1 MILSTAPTVRWLAC
15 ITGVSALSDEP
26 LSEAGFETLAIREGL
41 TRGFEQEH
49 SDPIYATSSFVFE
62 SAEEAAATF
71 AGDRAGNTY
80 SRFSNPTV
88 SVFEKRLA
96 ALEGGED
103 CVATSSGMSAILTL
117 CLTVLK
123 SGDHVV
129 CSKNVFGS
137 TVSLFNNILTKLDIE
152 VSFVS
157 LRNLEEW
164 RAAVTPKTKLF
175 FCETP
180 SNPICEVG
188 DIRAI
193 ASIAHAS
200 NALLA
205 VDNCFCTPALQRP
218 LALDADVVMHS
229 ATKYLDGQ
237 GRVLG
242 GALVGTTEL
251 MADVRSFVRVC
262 GPSMSPFN
270 AWVFS
275 KGLETLQ
282 LRMNAHSAS
291 AMALAEWLSAH
302 ERVTT
307 VNYCGLESH
316 PDHQLAASQQSA
328 FGGVLSFEMAGGQDE
343 AWAFINGVRLMSLT
357 ANLGDVKT
365 TICHPASTTHGRLSD
380 DQKRE
385 AGITPSLIRIAVGLE
400 DVADLIKDC
409 ERGFKAL
416 SA

>member
-1 MILSTAPTVRWLAC
+1 MLDT
-15 ITGVSALSDEP
+15 P

-41 TRGFEQEH
+41 VRGFEQEH

-62 SAEEAAATF
+62 SAEQAAATF
-71 AGDRAGNTY
+71 SGERDGNTY

-123 SGDHVV
+123 TGDHVV
-129 CSKNVFGS
+129 CSRNVFGS
-137 TVSLFNNILTKLDIE
+137 TVGLFNNILTKLGID

-157 LRNLEEW
+157 LRDLSDW
-164 RAAVTPKTKLF
+164 RSAVTPRTKLF

-188 DIRAI
+188 DIRQIAAI
-193 ASIAHAS
+193 AHGA

-205 VDNCFCTPALQRP
+205 VDNCFCTPALQKP
-218 LALDADVVMHS
+218 LELGADVVMHS

-242 GALVGTTEL
+242 GALVGGAEL
-251 MADVRSFVRVC
+251 MADVRAFVRVC

-282 LRMNAHSAS
+282 LRMDAHSS
-291 AMALAEWLSAH
+291 RAMTLANWLVGHDKVS
-302 ERVTT
+302 T
-307 VNYCGLESH
+307 VNYCGLETH
-316 PDHQLAASQQSA
+316 PDHELAKSQQSA
-328 FGGVLSFEMAGGQDE
+328 FGGVLSFEVVGGQAE
-343 AWAFINGVRLMSLT
+343 AWAFINSTRLMSLT

-380 DQKRE
+380 EQKQE
-385 AGITPSLIRIAVGLE
+385 AGITSSLIRIAVGLE
-400 DVADLIKDC
+400 DMRDIIADC
-409 ERGFKAL
+409 ERGFSAL
-416 SA
+416 

>member
-1 MILSTAPTVRWLAC
+1 MILSTALTVRWLAC

-41 TRGFEQEH
+41 SRGFEQEH

-71 AGDRAGNTY
+71 AGDRHGNTY

-137 TVSLFNNILTKLDIE
+137 TVSLFNNILTKLDID

-157 LRNLEEW
+157 LRNLDEW
-164 RAAVTPKTKLF
+164 QAAVTPRTKLF

-200 NALLA
+200 SALLA

-218 LALDADVVMHS
+218 LALEADVVMHS

-242 GALVGTTEL
+242 GALVGTAEL
-251 MADVRSFVRVC
+251 MADVRAFVRVC

-291 AMALAEWLSAH
+291 AMTLAKWLSAH
-302 ERVTT
+302 ERVTK

-343 AWAFINGVRLMSLT
+343 AWAFINRVRLMSLT

-380 DQKRE
+380 NQKRE
-385 AGITPSLIRIAVGLE
+385 AGITQSLIRIAVGLE

>member
-1 MILSTAPTVRWLAC
+1 M
-15 ITGVSALSDEP
+15 SDTP
-26 LSEAGFETLAIREGL
+26 LSGVGFETLAIREGL
-41 TRGFEQEH
+41 IRGFEQEH

-62 SAEEAAATF
+62 SAEQAAATF
-71 AGDRAGNTY
+71 SGERDGNTY

-96 ALEGGED
+96 ALEAGED

-123 SGDHVV
+123 TGDHVV
-129 CSKNVFGS
+129 CSRNVFGS
-137 TVSLFNNILTKLDIE
+137 TVGLFNNILTKLGID

-157 LRNLEEW
+157 LRDLSDW
-164 RAAVTPKTKLF
+164 RAAVTPRTKLF

-188 DIRAI
+188 DIRQI
-193 ASIAHAS
+193 AEIAHGAD
-200 NALLA
+200 ALLA
-205 VDNCFCTPALQRP
+205 VDNCFCTPALQKP
-218 LALDADVVMHS
+218 LELGADVVMHS

-242 GALVGTTEL
+242 GALVGGAEL
-251 MADVRSFVRVC
+251 MADVRAFVRVC

-282 LRMNAHSAS
+282 LRMDAHSAR
-291 AMALAEWLSAH
+291 AMTLANWLVSH
-302 ERVTT
+302 DKVST
-307 VNYCGLESH
+307 VNYCGLKTH
-316 PDHQLAASQQSA
+316 PDHELAKSQQSA
-328 FGGVLSFEMAGGQDE
+328 FGGVLSFEVIGGQAE
-343 AWAFINGVRLMSLT
+343 AWAFINSTRLMSLT

-380 DQKRE
+380 EQKQE
-385 AGITPSLIRIAVGLE
+385 AGITSSLIRIAVGLE
-400 DVADLIKDC
+400 DVSDIIADC
-409 ERGFKAL
+409 ERGFSAL
-416 SA
+416 

>member
-1 MILSTAPTVRWLAC
+1 MVPWSVC
-15 ITGVSALSDEP
+15 IIGVNALSDIP
-26 LSEAGFETLAIREGL
+26 LSQAGFETLAIREGL
-41 TRGFEQEH
+41 IRGYEQEH

-62 SAEEAAATF
+62 SAEQAAATF
-71 AGDRAGNTY
+71 SGERDGNTY

-123 SGDHVV
+123 TGDHVV
-129 CSKNVFGS
+129 CSRNVFGS
-137 TVSLFNNILTKLDIE
+137 TVSLFNNILTKLGIE
-152 VSFVS
+152 VSFVA
-157 LRNLEEW
+157 LRELEQW
-164 RAAVTPKTKLF
+164 REAVSPRTKLF

-193 ASIAHAS
+193 AEIARAS
-200 NALLA
+200 NVLLA
-205 VDNCFCTPALQRP
+205 VDNCFCTPALQKP
-218 LALDADVVMHS
+218 LELGADVVMHS

-242 GALVGTTEL
+242 GALVGTADL
-251 MADVRSFVRVC
+251 MGDVRAFVRVC

-282 LRMNAHSAS
+282 LRMDAHSTR
-291 AMALAEWLSAH
+291 AMTLAKWLAGH
-302 ERVTT
+302 DKVTK
-307 VNYCGLESH
+307 VNYCGLETH
-316 PDHQLAASQQSA
+316 PDHKLASTQQSA
-328 FGGVLSFEMAGGQDE
+328 FGGVLSFEVAGDQAA
-343 AWAFINGVRLMSLT
+343 AWSFINNTRLMSLT

-380 DQKRE
+380 EQKRE
-385 AGITPSLIRIAVGLE
+385 AGITNSLIRIAVGLE
-400 DVADLIKDC
+400 DISDLIVDC
-409 ERGFKAL
+409 ERGFSVL
-416 SA
+416 

>member
-1 MILSTAPTVRWLAC
+1 M
-15 ITGVSALSDEP
+15 SDTP
-26 LSEAGFETLAIREGL
+26 LSQAGFETLAIREGL
-41 TRGFEQEH
+41 IRGYEQEH

-62 SAEEAAATF
+62 SAEQAAATF
-71 AGDRAGNTY
+71 SGERDGNTY

-123 SGDHVV
+123 TGDHVV
-129 CSKNVFGS
+129 CSRNVFGS
-137 TVSLFNNILTKLDIE
+137 TVSLFNNILTKLGIE
-152 VSFVS
+152 VSFVA
-157 LRNLEEW
+157 LRELEQW
-164 RAAVTPKTKLF
+164 REAVSPRTKLF

-193 ASIAHAS
+193 AAIARAS
-200 NALLA
+200 NVLLA
-205 VDNCFCTPALQRP
+205 VDNCFCTPALQKP
-218 LALDADVVMHS
+218 LELGADVVMHS

-242 GALVGTTEL
+242 GALVGTADL
-251 MADVRSFVRVC
+251 MGDVRAFVRVC

-282 LRMNAHSAS
+282 LRMDAHSTR
-291 AMALAEWLSAH
+291 AMTLAKWLAGH
-302 ERVTT
+302 DKVTK
-307 VNYCGLESH
+307 VNYCGLETH
-316 PDHQLAASQQSA
+316 PDHKLASTQQSA
-328 FGGVLSFEMAGGQDE
+328 FGGVLSFEVTGDQAA
-343 AWAFINGVRLMSLT
+343 AWSFINNTRLMSLT

-380 DQKRE
+380 EQKRE
-385 AGITPSLIRIAVGLE
+385 AGITNSLIRIAVGLE
-400 DVADLIKDC
+400 DISDLIVDC
-409 ERGFKAL
+409 ERGFSIL
-416 SA
+416 

>member
-1 MILSTAPTVRWLAC
+1 
-15 ITGVSALSDEP
+15 LSDIP
-26 LSEAGFETLAIREGL
+26 LSQAGFETLSIREGL
-41 TRGFEQEH
+41 IRGYEQEH

-62 SAEEAAATF
+62 SAEQAAATF
-71 AGDRAGNTY
+71 SGERDGNTY

-123 SGDHVV
+123 TGDHVV
-129 CSKNVFGS
+129 CSRNVFGS
-137 TVSLFNNILTKLDIE
+137 TVSLFNNILTKLGIE
-152 VSFVS
+152 VSFVA
-157 LRNLEEW
+157 LRELEQW
-164 RAAVTPKTKLF
+164 REAVSPRTKLF

-193 ASIAHAS
+193 AAIARAS
-200 NALLA
+200 NVLLA
-205 VDNCFCTPALQRP
+205 VDNCFCTPALQKP
-218 LALDADVVMHS
+218 LELGADVVMHS

-242 GALVGTTEL
+242 GALVGTADL
-251 MADVRSFVRVC
+251 MGDVRAFVRVC

-282 LRMNAHSAS
+282 LRMDAHSTR
-291 AMALAEWLSAH
+291 AMTLAKWLAGH
-302 ERVTT
+302 DKVTK
-307 VNYCGLESH
+307 VNYCGLETH
-316 PDHQLAASQQSA
+316 PDHKLASTQQSA
-328 FGGVLSFEMAGGQDE
+328 FGGVLSFEVAGDQAA
-343 AWAFINGVRLMSLT
+343 AWSFINNTRLMSLT

-380 DQKRE
+380 EQKRE
-385 AGITPSLIRIAVGLE
+385 AGITNSLIRIAVGLE
-400 DVADLIKDC
+400 DISDLIVDC
-409 ERGFKAL
+409 ERGFSVL
-416 SA
+416 

>member
-1 MILSTAPTVRWLAC
+1 M
-15 ITGVSALSDEP
+15 SDTP

-41 TRGFEQEH
+41 VRGFEQEH

-62 SAEEAAATF
+62 SAEQAAATF
-71 AGDRAGNTY
+71 SGERDGNTY

-123 SGDHVV
+123 TGDHVV
-129 CSKNVFGS
+129 CSRNVFGS
-137 TVSLFNNILTKLDIE
+137 TVGLFNNILTKLGID

-157 LRNLEEW
+157 LRDLSDW
-164 RAAVTPKTKLF
+164 RAAVTPRTKLF

-188 DIRAI
+188 DIRQI
-193 ASIAHAS
+193 AEIAHGA

-205 VDNCFCTPALQRP
+205 VDNCFCTPALQKP
-218 LALDADVVMHS
+218 LKLGADVVMHS

-242 GALVGTTEL
+242 GALVGGAEL
-251 MADVRSFVRVC
+251 MADVRAFVRVC

-282 LRMNAHSAS
+282 LRMDAHSAR
-291 AMALAEWLSAH
+291 AMTLADWLVSH
-302 ERVTT
+302 DKVSK
-307 VNYCGLESH
+307 VNYCGLETH
-316 PDHQLAASQQSA
+316 PDHELAKSQQSA
-328 FGGVLSFEMAGGQDE
+328 FGGVLSFEVIGGQAE
-343 AWAFINGVRLMSLT
+343 AWAFINSTRLMSLT

-365 TICHPASTTHGRLSD
+365 TICHPASTTHGRLSEE
-380 DQKRE
+380 QKQE
-385 AGITPSLIRIAVGLE
+385 AGVTSSLIRIAVGLE
-400 DVADLIKDC
+400 DVSDIIADC
-409 ERGFKAL
+409 ERGFSAL
-416 SA
+416 